1 MLTPN
6 QINRSQ
12 ISNVSSDQLTNR
24 RDLEGTDIKFTNT
37 EAREFWDRYI
47 ASKGQVQV
55 ALETFCDAI
64 QAEFSLS
71 VIKPCLEKLPKE

>member
-47 ASKGQVQV
+47 ASKGQV
-55 ALETFCDAI
+55 
-64 QAEFSLS
+64 
-71 VIKPCLEKLPKE
+71 